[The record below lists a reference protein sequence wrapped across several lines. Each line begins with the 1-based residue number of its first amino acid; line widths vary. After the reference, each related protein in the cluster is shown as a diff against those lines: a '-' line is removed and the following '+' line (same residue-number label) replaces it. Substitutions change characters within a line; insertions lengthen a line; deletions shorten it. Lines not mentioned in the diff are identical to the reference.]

1 MSDPQIEQACDSCRK
16 RKLKCSKEFPKCLK
30 CTTHNWQCS
39 YSPRTVRSPLTRN
52 YLTQVENKA
61 QKLEQMV
68 NFLLS
73 NSYNVDDLLQNNS
86 YKVLLNNHRLVLKD
100 YQNNRDKSS
109 INSKNDVPPSNDR
122 DNNNEQPKQTK
133 RKYNRNN
140 DNRDIQF
147 SQSLNESNS
156 VTSMNSIENS
166 IQNSIQNS
174 MQNSLSN
181 SPKPIDIESDYL
193 DSNLNSITHSPSYSI
208 FSNESEVNLN
218 LNLIHSNDL
227 NDNVINDKNLNDKFM
242 ADYLNLDE
250 SETNFKKIKLED
262 KFDSKY
268 LSDEFF
274 EEVVY
279 RDKNV

>member
-30 CTTHNWQCS
+30 CTTHNWSCS
-39 YSPRTVRSPLTRN
+39 YSPRTVRSPLTRS

-61 QKLEQMV
+61 QSLELII

-73 NSYNVDDLLQNNS
+73 NSYNTDDLLENNN

-100 YQNNRDKSS
+100 YQNNNRDKKST
-109 INSKNDVPPSNDR
+109 NLSNDEQPPTN
-122 DNNNEQPKQTK
+122 DNNETKPIK
-133 RKYNRNN
+133 RKYTRNEN
-140 DNRDIQF
+140 EEDLQF

-156 VTSMNSIENS
+156 ITSLNS
-166 IQNSIQNS
+166 IQNSI
-174 MQNSLSN
+174 QNSLSN

-193 DSNLNSITHSPSYSI
+193 DSNLNSITQSPSYSI

-218 LNLIHSNDL
+218 LNLIQSNDL
-227 NDNVINDKNLNDKFM
+227 NDKVLNDKILNEKNLNDKFM
-242 ADYLNLDE
+242 TDYLNLDE
-250 SETNFKKIKLED
+250 NETNYKKIKLED
-262 KFDSKY
+262 RFDSKY

-274 EEVVY
+274 EEVIY
-279 RDKNV
+279 RDKNL